1 MVLSIVIHRVFEFP
15 AELLI
20 LLFLMITFL
29 QSGYDK
35 IKDWNGNL
43 GFLKE
48 HFKGTAFG
56 KSVPLLLGFL
66 LIFEIVSGIMLLLGA
81 YTILAYG
88 VKYFALWSVM
98 LSALTFLFLLLGQR
112 IAKDYAGAM
121 TIAVYFII
129 NVIGV
134 FLLQ

>member
-1 MVLSIVIHRVFEFP
+1 MVLSIVFHRLFEFP

-35 IKDWNGNL
+35 MTDWKGNL
-43 GFLKE
+43 SFLKG

-56 KSVPLLLGFL
+56 KSVSLLLGIL
-66 LIFEIVSGIMLLLGA
+66 LIFEIIAGIMLLLGI

-88 VKYFALWSVM
+88 VKYFALWSLM
-98 LSALTFLFLLLGQR
+98 LSGVTFIFLLLGQR

-121 TIAVYFII
+121 TIAVYFIVNI
-129 NVIGV
+129 IGV